1 MYTLCINVDMN
12 LKVRL
17 SSLGLNLD
25 AVLLPSAMAP
35 LMELIQQHRVPAEE
49 LTMEERHPER
59 PGPPR
64 PPHGPHPRF
73 SEQPRF
79 RAPEWAPSTQ
89 PIQQQV
95 ALLDL
100 EGLIALARARTFP
113 EKILALGGW
122 ITMHEQQPIIR
133 SRQLKVLLIR
143 LGMEPPANPG
153 RDFRQAEEFGWI
165 EMPDHKLYALT
176 NAGWHKLGEMLDN
189 GDSSGAMV
197 MA

>member
-1 MYTLCINVDMN
+1 MN

-35 LMELIQQHRVPAEE
+35 LMELIQQHRVPAEK

-64 PPHGPHPRF
+64 TPHGPHPRF

-100 EGLIALARARTFP
+100 EGLIALAGARTFP

-133 SRQLKVLLIR
+133 SRQLKFLLIR

-153 RDFRQAEEFGWI
+153 RDIRQGQPAHAATGRKAAAAADGRLLSDHLRQRQEEG
-165 EMPDHKLYALT
+165 LR
-176 NAGWHKLGEMLDN
+176 GGRLGRCDCR
-189 GDSSGAMV
+189 SGYL
-197 MA
+197 